1 MGSYKRI
8 KKPSFQPSKASQN
21 PNLQQKR
28 EPGMPQQQ
36 PKGQTLEEMEIA
48 RKNAERLGDHMF
60 DFSSTSP
67 PGVQAKL
74 NVGEAGDK
82 YEQEADSV
90 ASQVVEEI
98 NSSQGEVGPSV
109 MRQCEV
115 CEAEKEKPSTSLQR
129 QGEVAE
135 GKALDG
141 FLHDNERVGQD
152 GFIYQG
158 DYAQELTPMVQ
169 PRREQ
174 INSFAV
180 PETGQRETEPN
191 VMLKCDACEAEKEES
206 SVVRAKTTVEES
218 EDKDSQK
225 ALEAREKPTE
235 LDTKI
240 GTPQEVAAAQL
251 AIPFALLGT
260 LLVAGGAT
268 GIIVQW
274 EYINGTVVEMMEIA
288 VDWTT
293 DTASEITD
301 RLIEAVGDIGVV
313 GHSALRRYRGAIKN
327 AIQSL
332 LEQNKPRRKRCEYV
346 GEFGGA
352 SGVKTCSYNC
362 RGYGALANFGWP
374 ANQPCPPS
382 FEGDFPGP

>member
-21 PNLQQKR
+21 PHLQQKR
-28 EPGMPQQQ
+28 ELGLPQQQ

-129 QGEVAE
+129 QGEVTE

-169 PRREQ
+169 LRREQ
-174 INSFAV
+174 TNSFAV
-180 PETGQRETEPN
+180 QETGQRGEQSLINAKEVSQSQKLTNETDIDSVVKSSNDKERGT
-191 VMLKCDACEAEKEES
+191 EKECADLLKKMRNHIREIKERIQALADDQHNLPETTPNDHKKPRES
-206 SVVRAKTTVEES
+206 RRGHRSKIEEHRRALEKHKGNYLKKCGQLPEDIRQAFKS
-218 EDKDSQK
+218 EDVRLWFRLPPWAVQ
-225 ALEAREKPTE
+225 AGVVIT
-235 LDTKI
+235 
-240 GTPQEVAAAQL
+240 AAA
-251 AIPFALLGT
+251 
-260 LLVAGGAT
+260 
-268 GIIVQW
+268 II
-274 EYINGTVVEMMEIA
+274 
-288 VDWTT
+288 
-293 DTASEITD
+293 
-301 RLIEAVGDIGVV
+301 IGVGV
-313 GHSALRRYRGAIKN
+313 TLPAWGWAALSAIAAYLGISLIDNRRQAH
-327 AIQSL
+327 
-332 LEQNKPRRKRCEYV
+332 
-346 GEFGGA
+346 
-352 SGVKTCSYNC
+352 
-362 RGYGALANFGWP
+362 
-374 ANQPCPPS
+374 
-382 FEGDFPGP
+382 